1 MREIPISERMIR
13 RGIFL
18 RDRAGRWEAVDRY
31 AFGELATRM
40 ERRRLQTGLV
50 PVHQQ
55 AVPVRRESFGVGQPP
70 PRPAREAREVGA
82 QARREWERMA
92 AVIRWLDQ
100 CPDPELTLAE
110 VRIDQPNFWEWE

>member
-13 RGIFL
+13 REIFL

-31 AFGELATRM
+31 AFGALATRL

-50 PVHQQ
+50 PVHPQ
-55 AVPVRRESFGVGQPP
+55 AVPVRRESFGGGPP
-70 PRPAREAREVGA
+70 RPRPAREVREVGA
-82 QARREWERMA
+82 QARLERERMA

-100 CPDPELTLAE
+100 YP
-110 VRIDQPNFWEWE
+110 RSRN